1 MFPYWLVGAIM
12 FSKLISMMRG
22 EKRPT
27 GPVPI
32 APDGWDDALGEVAR
46 LLEAGKSSRAEVIL
60 RNLLH
65 SDLSDDC
72 RISATYYMGIA
83 RFRQDELEEA
93 RRLFE
98 ETVDLAQALGDTR
111 RTVSPLNLW
120 AKSLEIQ
127 GETEAAAAIRQRH
140 SKATAELDHLAWSED
155 PVEDDVVH
163 AATGIRFPASF
174 GSFARAERSF
184 ENTDGLDGIIFY
196 RPSPPRKSWVR
207 IQVMVTERSPR
218 DGLRRLSDEA
228 VFWLKTGDASFQE
241 GTFQAGTQTGIRR
254 LWPFLQRDGGPWALE
269 TFFVAFGDIHICLFL
284 ANGPDFDPDDNRA
297 LLAQFDW
304 PSDRIRA

>member
-1 MFPYWLVGAIM
+1 M
-12 FSKLISMMRG
+12 FSKLISMMTG

-32 APDGWDDALGEVAR
+32 EPDGWDDALGEVFR
-46 LLEAGKSSRAEVIL
+46 LLDAGKHSRAEAIL

-65 SDLSDDC
+65 SDLSDDY
-72 RISATYYMGIA
+72 RINATYYMGIA
-83 RFRQDELEEA
+83 LLRQGEPEEA
-93 RRLFE
+93 RRRFE

-120 AKSLEIQ
+120 AKSLEMQ

-163 AATGIRFPASF
+163 TVTGIRFPASF
-174 GSFARAERSF
+174 GSFIRAERSF

-196 RPSPPRKSWVR
+196 RTSPPRKSWVR
-207 IQVMVTERSPR
+207 IQVMVTPR
-218 DGLRRLSDEA
+218 PPKDGLLRLSDEA
-228 VFWLKTGDASFQE
+228 LFWLKTGDASFRE
-241 GTFQAGTQTGIRR
+241 GTFQAGVQTGVRR
-254 LWPFLQRDGGPWALE
+254 LWPFLQRDGESWALE
-269 TFFVAFGDIHICLFL
+269 TFFVAFGDVQISLFL
-284 ANGPDFDPDDNRA
+284 ANGPDFDPDDNQA

-304 PSDRIRA
+304 PSDLIRA

>member
-1 MFPYWLVGAIM
+1 
-12 FSKLISMMRG
+12 MMRG

-27 GPVPI
+27 DPVPI
-32 APDGWDDALGEVAR
+32 EPDDWDDALGEAFR
-46 LLEAGKSSRAEVIL
+46 LLEAGKNSRAEAIL

-83 RFRQDELEEA
+83 LLRQGEPEEA
-93 RRLFE
+93 RRRLE

-111 RTVSPLNLW
+111 KTISPLNLW
-120 AKSLEIQ
+120 AKSLEMQ
-127 GETEAAAAIRQRH
+127 GEREAAAAIRQRH
-140 SKATAELDHLAWSED
+140 AKASAELDHLAWSED

-163 AATGIRFPASF
+163 NATSIRFPASF
-174 GSFARAERSF
+174 GSLTRAERSF

-196 RPSPPRKSWVR
+196 RASPPRKSWVR
-207 IQVMVTERSPR
+207 IQVMVTLESPKE
-218 DGLRRLSDEA
+218 GLRRLSDEA
-228 VFWLKTGDASFQE
+228 VFWLETDDASFRE

-254 LWPFLQRDGGPWALE
+254 LWPFLQRDEGPWALE

-284 ANGPDFDPDDNRA
+284 ANGPDFDPDDNLA

-304 PSDRIRA
+304 PSDRTRA